1 MYNVDHQVKQTKIQ
15 YIFLLPTFIT
25 KLYTMNCQ
33 SGFLS
38 SVYEIKKRWCALL
51 AGPNQ
56 QVSGHQLLTKVAL
69 VGSRFAGSDPA
80 SGQTNKSTT
89 FLRRFQKSAGSGKR
103 GIVRF
108 SALFCRASIC
118 CGSSGRVHRRPFPA
132 GRPPVV
138 GVDGVRGQTLWGCS
152 RFNNPHISLQC
163 TS

>member
-1 MYNVDHQVKQTKIQ
+1 MANEQCLASGQTNKD
-15 YIFLLPTFIT
+15 
-25 KLYTMNCQ
+25 
-33 SGFLS
+33 
-38 SVYEIKKRWCALL
+38 SVYAIKKRWCALL
-51 AGPNQ
+51 TGPNQ
-56 QVSGHQLLTKVAL
+56 QVGGQQLLTKVAL
-69 VGSRFAGSDPA
+69 ASSRFAGSDQA
-80 SGQTNKSTT
+80 SQRANKQKHH
-89 FLRRFQKSAGSGKR
+89 FLAPLPEVSRVWELG

-152 RFNNPHISLQC
+152 HFNNPHISLQC

>member
-1 MYNVDHQVKQTKIQ
+1 MNNVDHQVKQTKIQ

-69 VGSRFAGSDPA
+69 VGSRFAGSNPA

-89 FLRRFQKSAGSGKR
+89 FLRRFQKSAPGLGNEELY
-103 GIVRF
+103 GFLPCFAEPAFAAAVVVVFTGVRF
-108 SALFCRASIC
+108 L
-118 CGSSGRVHRRPFPA
+118 
-132 GRPPVV
+132 PVV
-138 GVDGVRGQTLWGCS
+138 HQWLAAMG
-152 RFNNPHISLQC
+152 
-163 TS
+163 